1 MNSTKQEIS
10 KLPLTVL
17 AHRVILTIGGNALI
31 RPEEVGSV
39 EEQWGRAI
47 SLAKIL
53 AKMPPTI
60 QLVITHGN
68 GPQVGRVL
76 LRSDLCAKEVP
87 PIPVDL
93 AVANTQGEIG
103 LMLQQ
108 AIHTIGNRLAI
119 AVLTQVIVNKDDPGF
134 INPTKFIGSHYSEE
148 EAKRRA
154 TSLGWIVKEDSG
166 QGWRRVVPSPE
177 PLEIVEQ
184 HAIEALLVQG
194 FTVIACGG
202 GGVPVIRKGDR
213 LRGVEAVVDKDRSS
227 ALLAHKIGANTLI
240 CLTGVDEVM
249 LDFGKPTMRPL
260 RVLPMDDARRYL
272 EEGQF
277 PEGSMGPKIR
287 AALKFLSDGG
297 SEVLITSPELL
308 DQALKGERGTR
319 IVRGDTE
326 AT

>member
-1 MNSTKQEIS
+1 MNTTKPDTSEQ
-10 KLPLTVL
+10 PDTVL
-17 AHRVILTIGGNALI
+17 AHRVVLTLGGNALI
-31 RPEEVGSV
+31 RPDEVGSAK
-39 EEQWGRAI
+39 EQWRRAI
-47 SLAKIL
+47 GLAKTI
-53 AKMPPTI
+53 AKMPPTV

-76 LRSDLCAKEVP
+76 LRSDLCANEIP

-108 AIHTIGNRLAI
+108 AIDSAGERTAI

-134 INPTKFIGSHYSEE
+134 VNPTKFIGSYYTEE

-154 TSLGWIVKEDSG
+154 EALLWNVKEDPG
-166 QGWRRVVPSPE
+166 RGWRRVVPSPE
-177 PLEIVEQ
+177 PLDIVEQ
-184 HAIEALLVQG
+184 LAIETLLVRG

-213 LRGVEAVVDKDRSS
+213 LKGVEAVVDKDRSS
-227 ALLAHKIGANTLI
+227 ALLAHKIKANSLI

-249 LDFGKPTMRPL
+249 LDFGKPTMRSL
-260 RVLPMDDARRYL
+260 RTISVSEAKRFLQ
-272 EEGQF
+272 EGQF

-287 AALKFLSDGG
+287 SALQFLSDGG
-297 SEVLITSPELL
+297 KEVLITSPELL
-308 DQALKGERGTR
+308 ESALKGERGTR
-319 IVRGDTE
+319 IIQDSD
-326 AT
+326 AAN

>member
-1 MNSTKQEIS
+1 
-10 KLPLTVL
+10 
-17 AHRVILTIGGNALI
+17 LTIGGNALI

>member
-297 SEVLITSPELL
+297 E
-308 DQALKGERGTR
+308 
-319 IVRGDTE
+319 
-326 AT
+326 

>member
-1 MNSTKQEIS
+1 MTKPETTKQ
-10 KLPLTVL
+10 PNTAL
-17 AHRVILTIGGNALI
+17 AHRVVLTIGGNALI
-31 RPEEVGSV
+31 RPDEIGSV
-39 EEQWGRAI
+39 KEQWKRAI
-47 SLAKIL
+47 GLAKTI
-53 AKMPPTI
+53 AKMPPTV

-76 LRSDLCAKEVP
+76 LRSDLCANEIP

-108 AIHTIGNRLAI
+108 AIHSMGKRLAI
-119 AVLTQVIVNKDDPGF
+119 AVLTQVIVNKDDVGF
-134 INPTKFIGSHYSEE
+134 INPTKFIGSYYSEE

-154 TSLGWIVKEDSG
+154 ASLGWSVKEDSG
-166 QGWRRVVPSPE
+166 LGWRRVVPSPE

-184 HAIEALLVQG
+184 RAIEALLVQG

-227 ALLAHKIGANTLI
+227 ALLAHKIGANSLI
-240 CLTGVDEVM
+240 CLTAVDEVM

-260 RVLPMDDARRYL
+260 RELSMDDARRYL
-272 EEGQF
+272 EDGQF
-277 PEGSMGPKIR
+277 PEGSMGPKVR
-287 AALKFLSDGG
+287 SALKFLNDGG
-297 SEVLITSPELL
+297 GEVLITSPELL
-308 DQALKGERGTR
+308 EEALKGKRGTR
-319 IVRGDTE
+319 IVRDNGE

>member
-1 MNSTKQEIS
+1 MINKDTPTETN
-10 KLPLTVL
+10 TVL
-17 AHRVILTIGGNALI
+17 THRVVLTLGGNALI
-31 RPEEVGSV
+31 RPDEVGSV
-39 EEQWGRAI
+39 KEQWKRAI
-47 SLAKIL
+47 ALAKSI
-53 AKMPPTI
+53 AKMPPTL

-76 LRSDLCAKEVP
+76 LRSDLCAEEIP

-108 AIHTIGNRLAI
+108 AIDSVGRREAI

-134 INPTKFIGSHYSEE
+134 IDPTKFIGSYYSED

-154 TSLGWIVKEDSG
+154 DLLGWTVKEDSG
-166 QGWRRVVPSPE
+166 KGWRRVVPSPE
-177 PLEIVEQ
+177 PIEIVEQ
-184 HAIEALLVQG
+184 KAIEALLQKG

-202 GGVPVIRKGDR
+202 GGVPVIAKSDR

-227 ALLAHKIGANTLI
+227 ALLAHKIGAKTLV

-249 LDFGKPTMRPL
+249 LDFNKPSMRAL
-260 RVLPMDDARRYL
+260 REISMDDAYRYL

-277 PEGSMGPKIR
+277 PPGSMGPKIQ
-287 AALKFLSDGG
+287 AALQFLKVGG
-297 SEVLITSPELL
+297 SEVIITSPELL
-308 DQALKGERGTR
+308 EEALVGKRGTR
-319 IVRGDTE
+319 IIREPGVTI
-326 AT
+326 